1 MRGTLSFAIF
11 DYIPEYTL
19 GLILRTFDSE
29 VSADIGVR
37 RFKLSVYCLSGIFR
51 KETGENLCNLKI
63 YTVNEFI
70 NL

>member
-19 GLILRTFDSE
+19 GLILGIFESS

-37 RFKLSVYCLSGIFR
+37 RFKQSVYCLCGIFR
-51 KETGENLCNLKI
+51 KETGGKIGNLKI